1 MLWLL
6 NIFIPGVGLVWR
18 GRLFVGLKAVAIVAA
33 AAVIGG
39 FGWALT
45 VAGEN
50 GRELVVFTALGLYGI
65 AMLWAAIW
73 WFVLERTGKQDAAVR
88 NDCAR
93 SAQAALL
100 RGEGERA
107 LEHARRVVRAA
118 PRLPGAW
125 QLYAAC
131 AAAAGKDRIAAKAQ
145 KRYEWLAKQAH
156 LEQVG

>member
-1 MLWLL
+1 MLWLV
-6 NIFIPGVGLVWR
+6 NIIIPGVGLVWR
-18 GRLFVGLKAVAIVAA
+18 GRLLVGLLAVAVVAA
-33 AAVIGG
+33 AAVVAG

-50 GRELVVFTALGLYGI
+50 GRQTVSLAAAALLGL
-65 AMLWAAIW
+65 AMLWAAAC
-73 WFVLERTGKQDAAVR
+73 WFVLERGGPQDAAVR

-107 LEHARRVVRAA
+107 LEHAQRVVRDA

-131 AAAAGKDRIAAKAQ
+131 AAAAGKDRIAQKAQ
-145 KRYEWLAKQAH
+145 RRYEWLAKQAH
-156 LEQVG
+156 LEQGG